1 MTGSLISNCSD
12 GPSSITANAP
22 KSFEIKNS
30 SFFNNSVVEVLSTVR
45 EDGFKIFNSSF
56 VPAKKQ
62 NALYLS
68 CGGEIESSSFTGV
81 WPASRGIL
89 INSDVRMIIN
99 NSTFSNFDI
108 N

>member
-30 SFFNNSVVEVLSTVR
+30 SFFNNSVVEVLSKVQG
-45 EDGFKIFNSSF
+45 GFKIFNSSF